1 MNARLS
7 FFCRVLFLIGQL
19 LSGSASAAPPQAAV
33 PPPQPLVLKAEA
45 FRHYLDALNQ
55 NDNELYVQHI
65 PNAAAWE
72 FLKNNIP
79 LLDCPDKDIEEIYY
93 FRWWTFRK
101 AVQQTPDGFI
111 ITEFLPN
118 VGWAGKHNSIN
129 CAAGHHL
136 HEGRWLNDPKY
147 LDDYS
152 LFWFRKG
159 GSPRSY
165 SFWAA
170 DSLWSRSLVNGDD
183 RLPKELLPDLI
194 ANYEAWENHAPRC
207 QRTVLADRR
216 PRRHGDVDRRQ
227 RISGD
232 DQRLHVRRCPGHCQD
247 RRAVRPQ

>member
-1 MNARLS
+1 M
-7 FFCRVLFLIGQL
+7 
-19 LSGSASAAPPQAAV
+19 
-33 PPPQPLVLKAEA
+33 LKAEA
-45 FRHYLDALNQ
+45 FRHYVDAFNR

-72 FLKNNIP
+72 FLKANIP
-79 LLDCPDKDIEEIYY
+79 LLDCPDKEIEEIYY

-101 AVQQTPDGFI
+101 AIKQTPDGFI
-111 ITEFLPN
+111 ITEFLPA

-159 GSPRSY
+159 GSVRSY

-170 DSLWSRSLVNGDD
+170 DSLWARIAGHRRRSPAQGTPPRPDRQLRSLG
-183 RLPKELLPDLI
+183 KG
-194 ANYEAWENHAPRC
+194 APRP
-207 QRTVLADRR
+207 QRPVLADR
-216 PRRHGDVDRRQ
+216 
-227 RISGD
+227 
-232 DQRLHVRRCPGHCQD
+232 
-247 RRAVRPQ
+247 